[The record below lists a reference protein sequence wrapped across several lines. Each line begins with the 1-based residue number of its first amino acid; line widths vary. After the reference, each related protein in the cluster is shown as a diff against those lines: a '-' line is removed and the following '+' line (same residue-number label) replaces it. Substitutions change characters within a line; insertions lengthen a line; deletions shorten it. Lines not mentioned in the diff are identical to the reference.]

1 MKSAYFHP
9 DEMLRMIDDATQ
21 HIKQYLDDTP
31 KIGIILGTGLGSVIN
46 DVNIH
51 AVLEYKDIP
60 HFPISTVESH
70 SGKLIIGTLEQ
81 KPIIAMQGRFH
92 FYEGYSMQEIT
103 FPIRVFQALG
113 IDTLLVSNACGAL
126 NPSYASA
133 EIMLIDDHINMLG
146 GNPLIGPNINELGPR
161 FPDMS
166 RPYDKELLTLSEKHA
181 QELGIKVH
189 RGVYV
194 AVAGPNLETRAEYKY
209 LRIIGGDVVGM
220 STVPEVIVARHMN
233 MRVAGF
239 SIITDEGYHEDL
251 PVVTLHDVIAA
262 ANRAEPHLVTLLK
275 ALVSAI

>member
-1 MKSAYFHP
+1 
-9 DEMLRMIDDATQ
+9 
-21 HIKQYLDDTP
+21 
-31 KIGIILGTGLGSVIN
+31 
-46 DVNIH
+46 
-51 AVLEYKDIP
+51 
-60 HFPISTVESH
+60 
-70 SGKLIIGTLEQ
+70 
-81 KPIIAMQGRFH
+81 
-92 FYEGYSMQEIT
+92 MQEIT
-103 FPIRVFQALG
+103 FPIRVFHALG

-166 RPYDKELLTLSEKHA
+166 RPYDKTLLSLSEKHA

-194 AVAGPNLETRAEYKY
+194 AVPGPNLETRAEYKY

-262 ANRAEPHLVTLLK
+262 ANRAEPHLVSLLK
-275 ALVSAI
+275 ALISAI

>member
-1 MKSAYFHP
+1 MKPSYFHP

-51 AVLEYKDIP
+51 AVLDYKDIP

>member
-1 MKSAYFHP
+1 MKPSYFHP

-51 AVLEYKDIP
+51 AVLDYKDIP

-126 NPSYASA
+126 NPSYSSA

-166 RPYDKELLTLSEKHA
+166 RPYDKELLSLSEKHA

>member
-1 MKSAYFHP
+1 
-9 DEMLRMIDDATQ
+9 
-21 HIKQYLDDTP
+21 
-31 KIGIILGTGLGSVIN
+31 
-46 DVNIH
+46 
-51 AVLEYKDIP
+51 
-60 HFPISTVESH
+60 
-70 SGKLIIGTLEQ
+70 
-81 KPIIAMQGRFH
+81 
-92 FYEGYSMQEIT
+92 MQEIT
-103 FPIRVFQALG
+103 FPIRVFNALG

-166 RPYDKELLTLSEKHA
+166 SPYDKTLLSLSEKHA
-181 QELGIKVH
+181 KELGIKVH

-194 AVAGPNLETRAEYKY
+194 AVAGPNLETRAEYKF

-262 ANRAEPHLVTLLK
+262 ANRAEPHLVALLK